1 MSKIITIARRYIYTT
16 FKDRNLFLIMMV
28 TPLVLSII
36 IALAFSGIAS
46 GGTPLRNIP
55 VAVVNLDK
63 GVSIAGNVVNN
74 GNIVM
79 NVLIPPASSE
89 DASNLT
95 DEDIC
100 APLIFSDSTTNQQFN
115 IGDLISATRLAT
127 PELAR
132 AGVENG
138 SYAVA
143 VIIPENFSQSI
154 TYTGP
159 NFAFTPVQIEVYGDP
174 NRSIS
179 ADVVR
184 SIVESVTNSILA
196 GNITFA
202 TFYDTLIAQNWTS
215 PLMLSATGI
224 FNEPLACAFNPSIV
238 NLQIAMQS
246 ISGEQPPP
254 FNPLVSFGA
263 SISGFFALFTA
274 SGGATNILEERRNG
288 TLQRMFM
295 SPTARIT
302 IMLGLVIG
310 IFFIVLLQLVFLFVA
325 LTIIS
330 SILNGEFT
338 FIWGTSVPALVI
350 LLLVTSLS
358 VSGVGI
364 IIAALAKNAEQ
375 SNIFGS
381 IIAIFMGVLGGAFF
395 SIELL
400 GEPISTISRLS
411 VLRWSTEGF
420 TRLSQGNNEIWLNV
434 LWLLIL
440 GIILFGTGTVL
451 FNRRQD
457 L

>member
-1 MSKIITIARRYIYTT
+1 MRKIITIARRYIYTT
-16 FKDRNLFLIMMV
+16 FKDFNLFLIMLV
-28 TPLVLSII
+28 TPLVLSTI
-36 IALAFSGIAS
+36 IALAFSDVFS
-46 GGTPLRNIP
+46 GGAPLRNIP

-63 GVSIAGNVVNN
+63 GVDVGDMSVNN
-74 GNIVM
+74 GNILM
-79 NVLIPPASSE
+79 NVFIPPTSSE
-89 DASNLT
+89 DAPPIA
-95 DEDIC
+95 EDDTC
-100 APLIFSDSTTNQQFN
+100 APLMFTDTTTTQQASMS
-115 IGDLISATRLAT
+115 GLVSATRLAT
-127 PELAR
+127 PDLAR
-132 AGVENG
+132 TGVDNG
-138 SYAVA
+138 SYAAA

-159 NFAFTPVQIEVYGDP
+159 GFTFNPIQIEVYGDP

-179 ADVVR
+179 AGVVR

-202 TFYDTLIAQNWTS
+202 TFYNTLITQNWTQA
-215 PLMLSATGI
+215 LMLSASGT
-224 FNEPLACAFNPSIV
+224 FNESLACAFNPSIV
-238 NLQIAMQS
+238 NLQIDTQS
-246 ISGEQPPP
+246 IRGEKSTP

-295 SPTARIT
+295 SPTARTT

-325 LTIIS
+325 LTLIN
-330 SILNGEFT
+330 SILNGGFA
-338 FIWGTSVPALVI
+338 FIWGTNVFAVAI

-364 IIAALAKNAEQ
+364 LVASLAKTAEQ
-375 SNIFGS
+375 SNIVGS
-381 IIAIFMGVLGGAFF
+381 VIAMFMGVLGGAFF
-395 SIELL
+395 SIETL
-400 GEPISTISRLS
+400 GEPIGTISRLS
-411 VLRWSTEGF
+411 VIRWSTEGF
-420 TRLSQGNNEIWLNV
+420 TRLSQGNTDIWLNV

-440 GIILFGTGTVL
+440 GIILFGTGTLL